1 MKRYITFIIICLSL
15 FVLGS
20 VSLLKCGEQ
29 NSADSERWDLRIIK
43 EAPIWKYL
51 LVNYFYAD
59 RTIYWPERKEALK
72 KVIEEFPDSRW
83 ADDAALLLAGGQASI
98 EDDIKGAI
106 IVLKK
111 IIQDYPSENTIVTG
125 WDLEKGCRI
134 NEAWLMWAPDLA
146 FLDQDRT
153 IRASY
158 PFDRDG
164 MISILEREALTY
176 FDHIEKF
183 PVPTKNV
190 AQLGIASMLQ
200 ALGDLSGASS
210 ELEDLISGYSDL
222 PAINSA
228 DREAANNP
236 DGYLIAC
243 EPPSDMTPVW
253 RIQYAAYQSLISL
266 YQLQD
271 KKDKAEKLALEL
283 VSICS
288 PDGWYWNINRYVGD
302 IHAANGQWSMAAMQY
317 DLALQGLQKLVAKQ
331 AQRQEALY
339 QAGYVMKP
347 GDFISWKDQALKF
360 QEANIVKLEEL
371 LKEMRFH

>member
-1 MKRYITFIIICLSL
+1 MKPYITFIIIL
-15 FVLGS
+15 VLLCVFGTAS
-20 VSLLKCGEQ
+20 ILKCSEQ
-29 NSADSERWDLRIIK
+29 NSADSVSWDLRMIK
-43 EAPIWKYL
+43 EAPIWKHL

-59 RTIYWPERKEALK
+59 HTIYWPERKEALQ
-72 KVIEEFPDSRW
+72 KVIEEFPNSRW

-98 EDDIKGAI
+98 EGDIKGAI
-106 IVLKK
+106 NALKK
-111 IIQDYPSENTIVTG
+111 VVHDYPFESTIVTL
-125 WDLEKGCRI
+125 WDSERGFRL
-134 NEAWLMWAPDLA
+134 NDAWLMWAPALA
-146 FLDQDRT
+146 FLNQDRT
-153 IRASY
+153 IRSSY

-183 PVPTKNV
+183 PVPTKDV

-222 PAINSA
+222 PAINAA
-228 DREAANNP
+228 DREAANKP

-253 RIQYAAYQSLISL
+253 RIQYAAYQSLINL

-302 IHAANGQWSMAAMQY
+302 ICAKNDRW
-317 DLALQGLQKLVAKQ
+317 DLAAEQYELVLKSVRKSVAYQVQRLQT
-331 AQRQEALY
+331 LY
-339 QAGYVMKP
+339 EAGYMIKP
-347 GDFISWKDQALKF
+347 DDFISWEDQAFKS

-371 LKEMRFH
+371 LKEARSH